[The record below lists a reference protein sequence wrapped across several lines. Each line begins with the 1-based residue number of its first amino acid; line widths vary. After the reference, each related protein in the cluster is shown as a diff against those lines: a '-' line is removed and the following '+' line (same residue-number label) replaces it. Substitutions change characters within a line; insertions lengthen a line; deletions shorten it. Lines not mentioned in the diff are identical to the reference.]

1 MPINGRSS
9 VPETAAMVEKMREVR
24 AWDTVVVTGS
34 RENRRGEFAGD
45 LVADLRKTATVSIVI
60 GYHIKWRRQVFAP
73 VFWSAT
79 EVCQRMEI
87 GSERGE
93 QSKELLSL
101 ARDGDGAALGSL
113 LGIYRRYLA
122 VLARTQIS
130 RRLQGKADA
139 SDLVQETLLE
149 AHRHF
154 RDFRGTSEGEFIA
167 WLRSILAG
175 LIANH
180 VRRYLGTKRRDAR
193 LERTLATELSD
204 ASGIL
209 GAELAA
215 DISSPSQQAVN
226 HEASVQL
233 AGALEMLPDHYR
245 EVIMLRHLEGLP
257 FAQVAERM
265 GRSVESVEKL
275 WVRRWPDCA
284 RRWESVE
291 KRDWLRATARMPRV
305 WRSGSLSRFQRV
317 GRKA

>member
-1 MPINGRSS
+1 
-9 VPETAAMVEKMREVR
+9 
-24 AWDTVVVTGS
+24 
-34 RENRRGEFAGD
+34 
-45 LVADLRKTATVSIVI
+45 
-60 GYHIKWRRQVFAP
+60 
-73 VFWSAT
+73 
-79 EVCQRMEI
+79 MEI
-87 GSERGE
+87 GSERVE

-101 ARDGDGAALGSL
+101 ARDGDGNALGAM

-154 RDFRGTSEGEFIA
+154 RDFRGTSEGEFVA

-180 VRRYLGTKRRDAR
+180 VRRYLGTKQRDAR

-209 GAELAA
+209 GCELAA
-215 DISSPSQQAVN
+215 DVSSPSEQAVH
-226 HEASVQL
+226 HEASLQL
-233 AGALEMLPDHYR
+233 ANALEALPDHYR

-275 WVRRWPDCA
+275 WVRALA
-284 RRWESVE
+284 R
-291 KRDWLRATARMPRV
+291 LRQTL
-305 WRSGSLSRFQRV
+305 GDKH
-317 GRKA
+317 G

>member
-1 MPINGRSS
+1 M
-9 VPETAAMVEKMREVR
+9 
-24 AWDTVVVTGS
+24 
-34 RENRRGEFAGD
+34 
-45 LVADLRKTATVSIVI
+45 
-60 GYHIKWRRQVFAP
+60 
-73 VFWSAT
+73 
-79 EVCQRMEI
+79 
-87 GSERGE
+87 
-93 QSKELLSL
+93 
-101 ARDGDGAALGSL
+101 
-113 LGIYRRYLA
+113 
-122 VLARTQIS
+122 
-130 RRLQGKADA
+130 
-139 SDLVQETLLE
+139 QETLLE

-154 RDFRGTSEGEFIA
+154 RDFRGASEGEFVA

-215 DISSPSQQAVN
+215 DVSSPSEQAVN
-226 HEASVQL
+226 HEASLQL

-275 WVRRWPDCA
+275 WVRALA
-284 RRWESVE
+284 R
-291 KRDWLRATARMPRV
+291 LRQTLGER
-305 WRSGSLSRFQRV
+305 
-317 GRKA
+317 

>member
-1 MPINGRSS
+1 
-9 VPETAAMVEKMREVR
+9 
-24 AWDTVVVTGS
+24 
-34 RENRRGEFAGD
+34 
-45 LVADLRKTATVSIVI
+45 
-60 GYHIKWRRQVFAP
+60 
-73 VFWSAT
+73 
-79 EVCQRMEI
+79 MEI
-87 GSERGE
+87 GSERDE

-113 LGIYRRYLA
+113 LGIYRRYLS

-193 LERTLATELSD
+193 LERALATELSD
-204 ASGIL
+204 ASGVL

-215 DISSPSQQAVN
+215 DVSSPSEQAVN

-275 WVRRWPDCA
+275 WVRALA
-284 RRWESVE
+284 RLRQTLGE
-291 KRDWLRATARMPRV
+291 KA
-305 WRSGSLSRFQRV
+305 
-317 GRKA
+317 

>member
-1 MPINGRSS
+1 
-9 VPETAAMVEKMREVR
+9 
-24 AWDTVVVTGS
+24 
-34 RENRRGEFAGD
+34 
-45 LVADLRKTATVSIVI
+45 
-60 GYHIKWRRQVFAP
+60 
-73 VFWSAT
+73 
-79 EVCQRMEI
+79 MEI
-87 GSERGE
+87 GSERDE
-93 QSKELLSL
+93 QSNGLLSL

-113 LGIYRRYLA
+113 LGIYRRYLS

-193 LERTLATELSD
+193 LERALATELSD
-204 ASGIL
+204 ASGVL

-215 DISSPSQQAVN
+215 DVSSPSEQAVN

-275 WVRRWPDCA
+275 WVRALA
-284 RRWESVE
+284 RLRQTLGE
-291 KRDWLRATARMPRV
+291 KA
-305 WRSGSLSRFQRV
+305 
-317 GRKA
+317 